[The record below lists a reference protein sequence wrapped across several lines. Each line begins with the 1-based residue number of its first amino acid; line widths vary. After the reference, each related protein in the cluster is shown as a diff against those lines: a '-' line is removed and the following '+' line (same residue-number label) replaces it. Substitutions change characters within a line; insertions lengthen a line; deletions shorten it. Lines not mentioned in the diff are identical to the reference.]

1 MKKLEAEKIE
11 MSQIFAE
18 DGHVTPVT
26 FLHLLGNRE
35 LWEGISVGAPV
46 TIRGRAIGKGFAG
59 VVKRYHF
66 KGGPATHG
74 QSDRQRHPG
83 SIGGTTTPGR
93 VYKGKRMAGRL
104 GGQSV
109 TVKGLKVVSLEKE
122 KGLIGVS
129 GPVPGARRG
138 QLVLFFGEK

>member
-1 MKKLEAEKIE
+1 MKKLEAKKIE
-11 MSQIFAE
+11 MLQIFAE
-18 DGHVTPVT
+18 DSRVVPATS
-26 FLHLLGNRE
+26 LRLLGKSE
-35 LWEGISVGAPV
+35 DWTEVSMGAPV
-46 TIRGRAIGKGFAG
+46 TVRGRSIGKGFAG

-104 GGQSV
+104 GGKYV
-109 TVKGLKVVSLEKE
+109 TVKGLRVVSLDKE
-122 KGLIGVS
+122 KGLISVS
-129 GPVPGARRG
+129 GAVPGARNSA
-138 QLVLFFGEK
+138 VTLFF